1 MIRTALAAMV
11 MLVLG
16 AGADQRG
23 RAPSP
28 PAPAPPAFRGSVTVH
43 EEVILRLPRASRA
56 RSLPFPDTVARWRE
70 TRGPRC
76 IDARQIDGATMLGPT
91 SFDLVLRN
99 RTRIRARLDSRCPA
113 LDYYRGFYVT
123 ATNDGR
129 ICADRDT
136 VRSRAG
142 AVCGIDAFN
151 ILRPA
156 RR

>member
-70 TRGPRC
+70 
-76 IDARQIDGATMLGPT
+76 ARA
-91 SFDLVLRN
+91 
-99 RTRIRARLDSRCPA
+99 
-113 LDYYRGFYVT
+113 
-123 ATNDGR
+123 
-129 ICADRDT
+129 
-136 VRSRAG
+136 
-142 AVCGIDAFN
+142 
-151 ILRPA
+151 
-156 RR
+156 